1 MTDSL
6 TLSSIGVPAEA
17 NSSAKGF
24 WNDEPEPGTPEHTK
38 YLSLKLFLMTSELI
52 EAFEEL
58 RNGHAPEERYYAE
71 GGKPEGF
78 LSEMADV
85 MIRFTEFMEHLKLIP
100 ELEAAIIEKMA
111 YNGIRPAM
119 HGKGF

>member
-17 NSSAKGF
+17 NSVAKGF
-24 WNDEPEPGTPEHTK
+24 WDDEPEPGTPEHGK
-38 YLSLKLFLMTSELI
+38 YLSLKLFLMVSELV

-58 RNGHAPEERYYAE
+58 RKSRLPGERYYSE
-71 GGKPEGF
+71 GEKPEGF

-85 MIRFTEFMEHLKLIP
+85 MIRFTEFREHIKLLP

-119 HGKGF
+119 HGKAF